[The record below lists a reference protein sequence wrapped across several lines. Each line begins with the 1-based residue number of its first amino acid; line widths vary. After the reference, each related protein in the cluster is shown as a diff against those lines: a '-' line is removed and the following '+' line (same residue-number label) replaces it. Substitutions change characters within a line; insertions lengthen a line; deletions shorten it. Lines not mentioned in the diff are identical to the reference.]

1 MNHISPLKIVFAGTP
16 AFAVPCLQALL
27 QAGHSIVQVYTQPDR
42 PAGRGLKL
50 TESPVKQAAMAAGL
64 AIHQPQ
70 TLRNDEEIH
79 FLQALQPDV
88 MVVVAYG
95 LILPPSILAIPR
107 LGCINVHASLL
118 PKWRGA
124 APIQRALLA
133 GDAQTGISIMQMEA
147 GLDTGPVW
155 LQATCPIQNVET
167 SLSLHD
173 RLADLGAKA
182 LLDAMPLIV
191 QVRIKPQVQAST
203 LATYAEKIQKS
214 EALLQWHLPAEQLE
228 KQVRAFNPWP
238 VAYTRLNET
247 ILRIWRAEVIKNDMQ
262 SLPGTIIQMDQQG
275 VDVATGQGS
284 LRLLEVQLPGG
295 KVSPVQNL
303 LQNKSVELHVGA
315 RFSI

>member
-1 MNHISPLKIVFAGTP
+1 MNHLSALKIVFAGTP

-50 TESPVKQAAMAAGL
+50 TKSPVKQAAMAAGL

-70 TLRNDEEIH
+70 TLRNDEEVR

-95 LILPPSILAIPR
+95 LILPSSILVIPR

-124 APIQRALLA
+124 APIQRAILF

-155 LQATCPIQNVET
+155 LQATCPIQNDDT
-167 SLSLHD
+167 SLNLHD

-182 LLDAMPLIV
+182 LLDALPQIV
-191 QVRIKPQVQAST
+191 QGQLNPQVQDVKH
-203 LATYAEKIQKS
+203 ATYAEKIQKS
-214 EALLQWHLPAEQLE
+214 EALLQWVLPAGVLDRQI
-228 KQVRAFNPWP
+228 RAYSSWP
-238 VAYTRLNET
+238 VAYTSFNDKV
-247 ILRIWRAEVIKNDMQ
+247 LRIWRAEVIYTNTQ
-262 SLPGTIIQMDQQG
+262 ALPGTIVQMDQHG
-275 VDVATGQGS
+275 IVVATGQGS
-284 LRLLEVQLPGG
+284 LRLLEVQLAGG
-295 KVSPVQNL
+295 KVLPVQAL
-303 LQNKSVELHVGA
+303 LQNKKLELHVGA
-315 RFSI
+315 CFNT